1 MLRLFTILTAS
12 VLFPFVACG
21 PKATVVMLKDGFASS
36 GSVGW
41 LEFEDIGN
49 QIHLYGQING
59 LSAGKHGIHI
69 HTLGDISGGCASV
82 GAHFNKDPTNKSHG
96 GPQSADRH
104 VGDLGNIE
112 AGSDGV
118 AMVDIYDN
126 MISFSGPNSIMARG
140 LVIHASEDDL
150 GLGGQSDSLTTG
162 HAGARFAC
170 GVIAIGN
177 TTNP

>member
-1 MLRLFTILTAS
+1 MLRLLTVLAAS
-12 VLFPFVACG
+12 MLFPLAACG
-21 PKATVVMLKDGFASS
+21 PKATVVLLKDGVASS
-36 GSVGW
+36 GSPGW

-49 QIHLYGQING
+49 ETIHLYGQISG
-59 LSAGKHGIHI
+59 LSAGKHGIHV
-69 HTLGDISGGCASV
+69 HTLGDMSGGCASV
-82 GAHFNKDPTNKSHG
+82 GAHFNPSNQSHG
-96 GPQSADRH
+96 GPQSATRH

-118 AMVDIYDN
+118 ATISIYDKL
-126 MISFSGPNSIMARG
+126 ISFSGENSILARA
-140 LVIHASEDDL
+140 LVVHAGEDDL

-177 TTNP
+177 ATTP